1 MFENISLCVLSDSV
15 ARLCL
20 IYPLCLVKSPFFGM
34 CGKIILQYYLVLHM
48 QLEEIDKT
56 SYRRHLNV
64 VFAGI
69 AVALMVLTLGISTL
83 YIQLLG
89 NPGESHFF
97 HNLAG
102 LVTAAGIVV
111 YVLNKLR
118 SHPYMIEVVYVW
130 DLKQQ
135 LNRIH
140 RKQRKIDAAVEK
152 NDHDAMIILNFQ
164 YRGSKQLYE
173 LDDNTI
179 TMQDLLGKIRHLEKR
194 MESAGLSLSTDSYE
208 PSMLDRF

>member
-1 MFENISLCVLSDSV
+1 
-15 ARLCL
+15 
-20 IYPLCLVKSPFFGM
+20 M
-34 CGKIILQYYLVLHM
+34 CGKIILQEYLVLDM
-48 QLEEIDKT
+48 QLKEIDKT
-56 SYRRHLNV
+56 RYRRRLNV

-69 AVALMVLTLGISTL
+69 AVALIILTLGISTL

-89 NPGESHFF
+89 NAEESHFF

-102 LVTAAGIVV
+102 VITAAGIII
-111 YVLNKLR
+111 YILNKLR
-118 SHPYMIEVVYVW
+118 SHPILFEVVYVW

-140 RKQRKIDAAVEK
+140 RKQRKIETAVEN

-164 YRGSKQLYE
+164 YRGSKQLFE

-179 TMQDLLGKIRHLEKR
+179 TMQDLLGKIGLLEKR
-194 MESAGLSLSTDSYE
+194 METAGLSLSTDTYE
-208 PSMLDRF
+208 PAMLNRF